1 MGSVFSEEA
10 AVYLSSNIFSNWSIT
25 ETIKPRNILLVYYF
39 SCQKGHTAVTSSDT
53 NHQHLHKISPDFH
66 ML

>member
-10 AVYLSSNIFSNWSIT
+10 AVYLSSNVLSNCRIIG
-25 ETIKPRNILLVYYF
+25 TIKPRNILLVYYF
-39 SCQKGHTAVTSSDT
+39 SCQKGHAAVTSSDT
-53 NHQHLHKISPDFH
+53 NHEHFHKISPDFH